1 MRMHEMKCT
10 DAENAIMSPRIT
22 FALNLCDVAL
32 AKADVAEL
40 VASAERH
47 ISPTG
52 GTRPPA
58 VSRIYL
64 GSYYCERSF
73 LAITDEEAHELGAF
87 CNKHGIGITLVMPS
101 PLESMRDATYRKAE
115 RLARALDDA
124 FDELCV
130 NDIGTLSR
138 ALETRKSLS
147 NVQSIPQNENL
158 SALDSPSI
166 ETDEQIESITLKSAP
181 SRQRTPE
188 TSVSS
193 GFNIVAGRLFFKQQ
207 RDPRTPEAFMPAS
220 MSAASLDLEQEIGAL
235 SCIETDLAFT
245 QLHVDESIPAN
256 CTIALHYPF
265 TLVSRMRV
273 CQFAHDSRPASPFS
287 AATPCRLEC
296 RREIMEYRTHEGARF
311 YKAGKSI
318 VAPADASL
326 RDAMRAL
333 PSDRPIR
340 IVWQPSFEEVA
351 R

>member
-1 MRMHEMKCT
+1 
-10 DAENAIMSPRIT
+10 
-22 FALNLCDVAL
+22 
-32 AKADVAEL
+32 
-40 VASAERH
+40 
-47 ISPTG
+47 
-52 GTRPPA
+52 
-58 VSRIYL
+58 
-64 GSYYCERSF
+64 
-73 LAITDEEAHELGAF
+73 
-87 CNKHGIGITLVMPS
+87 
-101 PLESMRDATYRKAE
+101 
-115 RLARALDDA
+115 
-124 FDELCV
+124 
-130 NDIGTLSR
+130 
-138 ALETRKSLS
+138 
-147 NVQSIPQNENL
+147 
-158 SALDSPSI
+158 
-166 ETDEQIESITLKSAP
+166 
-181 SRQRTPE
+181 
-188 TSVSS
+188 
-193 GFNIVAGRLFFKQQ
+193 
-207 RDPRTPEAFMPAS
+207 MPAS